1 MITSVDFKI
10 RFPEFTSTA
19 DSKINLLIDEAYLSI
34 GAKYGKFQ
42 DTAVLYFVAHNLVIE
57 TNGLNAMSAT
67 VSSQS
72 VDGVSV
78 SYAMPTTIN
87 EINAYYGSTGYGQKY
102 LYYFNIVRVGQA
114 SIVWKRMIT
123 LYL

>member
-1 MITSVDFKI
+1 MITSTDFKI

-67 VSSQS
+67 ISSQS
-72 VDGVSV
+72 VDNVSV

-114 SIVWKRMIT
+114 SIV
-123 LYL
+123 

>member
-1 MITSVDFKI
+1 MITSTNFKI
-10 RFPEFTSTA
+10 KFPEFTSTSDA
-19 DSKINLLIDEAYLSI
+19 KINLLIDEAYLSI

-102 LYYFNIVRVGQA
+102 LYYFNIVRVGQS
-114 SIVWKRMIT
+114 SIV
-123 LYL
+123 

>member
-1 MITSVDFKI
+1 MITSTAFKI
-10 RFPEFTSTA
+10 RFPEFTSIA
-19 DSKINLLIDEAYLSI
+19 DAKINLLIDEAYLSI

-123 LYL
+123 LDL

>member
-1 MITSVDFKI
+1 MITSTDFKI

-19 DSKINLLIDEAYLSI
+19 DAKINLLIDEAYLSI

-42 DTAVLYFVAHNLVIE
+42 DTAVLYFVAHNLVVE

-78 SYAMPTTIN
+78 SYAMPFQVYCN
-87 EINAYYGSTGYGQKY
+87 PHYSNSSENFSNNS
-102 LYYFNIVRVGQA
+102 F
-114 SIVWKRMIT
+114 
-123 LYL
+123 

>member
-10 RFPEFTSTA
+10 RFPEFTSTSDA
-19 DSKINLLIDEAYLSI
+19 KINLLIDEAYLSI

-102 LYYFNIVRVGQA
+102 LYYFNIVRAGQG
-114 SIVWKRMIT
+114 SIV
-123 LYL
+123 

>member
-1 MITSVDFKI
+1 MITSTDFKI
-10 RFPEFTSTA
+10 RFPEFVSTSDA
-19 DSKINLLIDEAYLSI
+19 KINLLIDEAYLSI
-34 GAKYGKFQ
+34 DAKYGKFQ
-42 DTAVLYFVAHNLVIE
+42 DTAVLYFVAHNLTIE
-57 TNGLNAMSAT
+57 TNGLSSSSAT

-78 SYAMPTTIN
+78 SYAMPKTIN

-114 SIVWKRMIT
+114 RIV
-123 LYL
+123 

>member
-1 MITSVDFKI
+1 MITSTAFKI

-19 DSKINLLIDEAYLSI
+19 DAKINLLIDEAYLSI
-34 GAKYGKFQ
+34 GDKYGKFQ

-114 SIVWKRMIT
+114 SIV
-123 LYL
+123 

>member
-1 MITSVDFKI
+1 MITSTNFKI
-10 RFPEFTSTA
+10 RFPEFTSIL
-19 DSKINLLIDEAYLSI
+19 DIKINLLIDEAYLSI

>member
-10 RFPEFTSTA
+10 RFPEFVSVA

-34 GAKYGKFQ
+34 GANYGKFQ
-42 DTAVLYFVAHNLVIE
+42 DTAVLYFVAHNLTIE
-57 TNGLNAMSAT
+57 TNGLSAMSAT

-78 SYAMPTTIN
+78 SYAMPKTVS

-102 LYYFNIVRVGQA
+102 LYYYNIIKPGQA
-114 SIVWKRMIT
+114 RIV
-123 LYL
+123 

>member
-1 MITSVDFKI
+1 
-10 RFPEFTSTA
+10 
-19 DSKINLLIDEAYLSI
+19 
-34 GAKYGKFQ
+34 
-42 DTAVLYFVAHNLVIE
+42 
-57 TNGLNAMSAT
+57 MSAT

-114 SIVWKRMIT
+114 SIV
-123 LYL
+123 

>member
-1 MITSVDFKI
+1 MITSTDFKI
-10 RFPEFTSTA
+10 RFPEFTSIA
-19 DSKINLLIDEAYLSI
+19 DAKINLLIDEAYLSI

-78 SYAMPTTIN
+78 TYAMPTTIN

-114 SIVWKRMIT
+114 SIVWEGMIT

>member
-1 MITSVDFKI
+1 MITSTTFKI
-10 RFPEFTSTA
+10 KFPEFTSTPDA
-19 DSKINLLIDEAYLSI
+19 KINLLIDEAYLSI
-34 GAKYGKFQ
+34 GSKYGKFQ
-42 DTAVLYFVAHNLVIE
+42 DTAVLYFVAHNLTIE

-78 SYAMPTTIN
+78 SYAMPTTVN
-87 EINAYYGSTGYGQKY
+87 EINAYYGSTGYGKKY

-114 SIVWKRMIT
+114 STI
-123 LYL
+123 

>member
-1 MITSVDFKI
+1 MITSTTFKI

-19 DSKINLLIDEAYLSI
+19 DAKINLLIDEAYLSI

-67 VSSQS
+67 YQV
-72 VDGVSV
+72 
-78 SYAMPTTIN
+78 N
-87 EINAYYGSTGYGQKY
+87 
-102 LYYFNIVRVGQA
+102 R
-114 SIVWKRMIT
+114 
-123 LYL
+123 

>member
-1 MITSVDFKI
+1 LITSTNFKI

-19 DSKINLLIDEAYLSI
+19 DAKINLLIDEAYLSI
-34 GAKYGKFQ
+34 GSKYGKFQ

-114 SIVWKRMIT
+114 SIVWKMIT

>member
-19 DSKINLLIDEAYLSI
+19 DAKINLLIDEAYLSI

-42 DTAVLYFVAHNLVIE
+42 DTAVLYFVAHNLTIE

-114 SIVWKRMIT
+114 NIVWKRMIT
-123 LYL
+123 LYS